1 MKPLKRIWY
10 RNIVLLLLAGLSLN
24 ISCLRYSFTGASIP
38 EGVNTIYIP
47 FFPDQSGSGLGD
59 LSDRLNTSLINRFVN
74 QSRLQLASNLDVAD
88 AFIEGRIQS
97 YSNRPFSIGGNE
109 QASQNQVNITVQAR
123 FQYSTSEEALWN
135 KSFSGSFTYDPT
147 EDPINGEMEAASEAL
162 AQIANNMFNDAVSN
176 W

>member
-1 MKPLKRIWY
+1 MKSLKRIWY
-10 RNIVLLLLAGLSLN
+10 RPIVLLLIAGVSLN

>member
-1 MKPLKRIWY
+1 MNSLKRIWY
-10 RNIVLLLLAGLSLN
+10 RPIVLLLLAGVGLN
-24 ISCLRYSFTGASIP
+24 ISCLRYSFTGASTP

-147 EDPINGEMEAASEAL
+147 EDPINGELEAASEAL

>member
-1 MKPLKRIWY
+1 MFKR
-10 RNIVLLLLAGLSLN
+10 NMTVLMLLMIMSAQF
-24 ISCLRYSFTGASIP
+24 SCLRYSFTGASIP

-74 QSRLQLASNLDVAD
+74 QSRLQLAPNLDMAD
-88 AFIEGRIQS
+88 AFIDGKIQI
-97 YSNRPFSIGGNE
+97 YTNRPFSIGGNE

-123 FQYSTSEEALWN
+123 FQYASSDEALWN

-147 EDPINGEMEAASEAL
+147 EDPINGELEAASEAL